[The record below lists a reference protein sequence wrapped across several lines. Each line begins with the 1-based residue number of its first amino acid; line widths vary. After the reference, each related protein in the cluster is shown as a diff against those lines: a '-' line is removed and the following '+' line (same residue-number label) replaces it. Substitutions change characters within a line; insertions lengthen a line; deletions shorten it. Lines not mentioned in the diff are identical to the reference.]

1 MKKENWGYYPT
12 KNHFEIFLKNSQKKS
27 EAFRLGL
34 PNLEEVTKHEQD
46 NKNVFIVVHIMLW
59 FSVKSFLRY

>member
-46 NKNVFIVVHIMLW
+46 NKNVFIVVHIML
-59 FSVKSFLRY
+59 